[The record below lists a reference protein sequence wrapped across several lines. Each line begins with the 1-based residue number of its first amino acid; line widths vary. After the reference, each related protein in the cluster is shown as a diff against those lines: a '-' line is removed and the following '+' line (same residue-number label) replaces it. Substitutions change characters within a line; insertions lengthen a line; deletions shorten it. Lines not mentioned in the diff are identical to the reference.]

1 MKKTKFSKND
11 SWDATLFYQLYMK
24 DGNKYIRFI
33 GQTDRVATGRGYLS
47 WLAIFFQEE
56 CEMLLE
62 DFLEWDV
69 YYQKSHLFERC
80 EDTEEVELE
89 PPECFAQANSW
100 LLADGEG
107 SEFKKLLDLKVDTP
121 CGYYYGY

>member
-1 MKKTKFSKND
+1 M
-11 SWDATLFYQLYMK
+11 FYRIYMR

-33 GQTDRVATGRGYLS
+33 GQTDRKSTGRGYLS

-62 DFLEWDV
+62 DLLEWDV
-69 YYQKSHLFERC
+69 YYQMSRLLETC
-80 EDTEEVELE
+80 EDTVEKEFE
-89 PPECFAQANSW
+89 PQECFTQANSW